1 MEYTSDNYPSD
12 CTVSTEDLQKLK
24 EIYEDPDREFG
35 EKLDT
40 DWPPRDVHG
49 NVYPIWFTPDDLS
62 PKRDKL
68 YDSNYTRY
76 SPFAGNLSP
85 HTRDD
90 CGVCNAPLNNWRQRY
105 ENIRFCGQITYDG
118 QTFCKTHKNRIDPSG
133 KTTMKDEVLDDVGTA
148 EEKMQ
153 TGFWTRSV
161 DHFYS
166 NLDPHKKLFGWG
178 TFESL
183 MGESTYEFGVE
194 YEVRKIDFSDAVVK
208 PDDLDE
214 DGYLTVR
221 FGYPTQNTDPALS
234 LYVAAMMGVQMIT
247 VQPRIMF
254 EDEDEG
260 ERMMESKTIETAQLT
275 APPSEHDPS
284 PQEFKTL
291 ETWSEHH
298 LNLPLSRLVTDRP
311 KLLERGGVGVDA
323 DDKNETMAGDDLVLE
338 IQADHEGTETGD
350 GGTDPNAFEDYKS
363 ESERIVEHTSQSE
376 ATGVDE

>member
-1 MEYTSDNYPSD
+1 
-12 CTVSTEDLQKLK
+12 
-24 EIYEDPDREFG
+24 
-35 EKLDT
+35 
-40 DWPPRDVHG
+40 
-49 NVYPIWFTPDDLS
+49 
-62 PKRDKL
+62 
-68 YDSNYTRY
+68 
-76 SPFAGNLSP
+76 
-85 HTRDD
+85 
-90 CGVCNAPLNNWRQRY
+90 
-105 ENIRFCGQITYDG
+105 
-118 QTFCKTHKNRIDPSG
+118 
-133 KTTMKDEVLDDVGTA
+133 
-148 EEKMQ
+148 
-153 TGFWTRSV
+153 
-161 DHFYS
+161 
-166 NLDPHKKLFGWG
+166 
-178 TFESL
+178 
-183 MGESTYEFGVE
+183 
-194 YEVRKIDFSDAVVK
+194 
-208 PDDLDE
+208 
-214 DGYLTVR
+214 
-221 FGYPTQNTDPALS
+221 
-234 LYVAAMMGVQMIT
+234 MGVQMIT